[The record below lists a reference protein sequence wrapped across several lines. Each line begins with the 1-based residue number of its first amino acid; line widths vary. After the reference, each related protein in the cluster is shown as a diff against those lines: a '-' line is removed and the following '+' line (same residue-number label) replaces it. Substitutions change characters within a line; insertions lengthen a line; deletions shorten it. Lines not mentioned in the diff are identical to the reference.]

1 VSDPAGVTRLAVIGL
16 GHRATAMIA
25 SMQAVDPGVS
35 VRAVADPDTEN
46 ARRRLV
52 MVEPTHAEVRVYP
65 SADAMLEDPAN
76 YDAVVIGTRCYLHTT
91 MAIKVASAG
100 LPLFLEKPV
109 AISLEELGAL
119 REAFRG
125 REDEVVVSFP
135 LRHTPLFSKALE
147 IVRSGTLGT
156 INQIQAVNNVPY
168 GGVYFGQWYRNHD
181 QTGGLWLQKAT
192 HDFDCIN
199 LLAGS
204 RPVGV
209 AAMESRRVYGG
220 EKPHDLRCS
229 ACDETETCP
238 ESPQNLA
245 RRGDDGGMY
254 QDSDDRTD
262 HWCAFSREI
271 QNHDAGSA
279 LIMYENGIHA
289 SYSQNFLSRRAAYR
303 RGATVIGYEATLEF
317 DLAPMELRII
327 HHRSAKVEQVQ
338 VDVGSEAHGGGDLIL
353 AQSFLDLL
361 KGRARPDASLKDGL
375 LSAAMCLAARESA
388 RTKTFQRVGEGASFS
403 NTR

>member
-1 VSDPAGVTRLAVIGL
+1 
-16 GHRATAMIA
+16 
-25 SMQAVDPGVS
+25 
-35 VRAVADPDTEN
+35 
-46 ARRRLV
+46 
-52 MVEPTHAEVRVYP
+52 
-65 SADAMLEDPAN
+65 
-76 YDAVVIGTRCYLHTT
+76 
-91 MAIKVASAG
+91 
-100 LPLFLEKPV
+100 
-109 AISLEELGAL
+109 L
-119 REAFRG
+119 RETFRG
-125 REDEVVVSFP
+125 REDQVVVSFP
-135 LRHTPLFSKALE
+135 LRHTPLFSKVLE
-147 IVRSGTLGT
+147 VVRSGTLGT

-168 GGVYFGQWYRNHD
+168 GGVYFGQWYRNYD

-289 SYSQNFLSRRAAYR
+289 SYSQNFLSRRSAYR
-303 RGATVIGYEATLEF
+303 RGATIVGYEATLEF

-327 HHRSAKVEQVQ
+327 HHRSGKVEQVR
-338 VDVGSEAHGGGDLIL
+338 VDGEDEGHAGGDLIL
-353 AQSFLDLL
+353 AESFLDLL
-361 KGRARPDASLKDGL
+361 QGRARPNASLRDGL

-388 RTKTFQRVGEGASFS
+388 RTKSFQPV
-403 NTR
+403 

>member
-1 VSDPAGVTRLAVIGL
+1 MTRLAVIGL
-16 GHRATAMIA
+16 GHRATAMVRA
-25 SMQAVDPGVS
+25 MQAVDPGVN
-35 VRAVADPDTEN
+35 VGAVADPDREG
-46 ARRRLV
+46 ARRRLDRV
-52 MVEPTHAEVRVYP
+52 GSGHDGARVYS
-65 SADAMLEDPAN
+65 SADAMLEDAAD
-76 YDAVVIGTRCYLHTT
+76 YDGVMIGTRCHLHTR
-91 MAIKVASAG
+91 MAIKVAAVG

-109 AISLEELGAL
+109 AISREEIEAL

-135 LRHTPLFSKALE
+135 LRHTPLFAKALE
-147 IVRSGTLGT
+147 VVESGRMGI

-168 GGVYFGQWYRNHD
+168 GGVYFGQWYRNYD

-204 RPVGV
+204 RPVSV

-238 ESPQNLA
+238 ESPQNIA

-262 HWCAFSREI
+262 HWCAFSRGIE
-271 QNHDAGSA
+271 NHDAGSA
-279 LIMYENGIHA
+279 LIMYDNGIHA
-289 SYSQNFLSRRAAYR
+289 SYSQNLVSRRSAYR
-303 RGATVIGYEATLEF
+303 RGATVVGYEATLEF
-317 DLAPMELRII
+317 DLAPMEMRLI
-327 HHRSAKVEQVQ
+327 HHHSGEVEQIH
-338 VDVGSEAHGGGDLIL
+338 VDTESDGHGGGDHIL
-353 AQSFLDLL
+353 AESFLDLIA
-361 KGRARPDASLKDGL
+361 GRAKPNASLRDGL

-388 RTKTFQRVGEGASFS
+388 RTKTYQPVQS
-403 NTR
+403 T

>member
-1 VSDPAGVTRLAVIGL
+1 MFDPGGVTRLAVIGL

-25 SMQAVDPGVS
+25 SMQTVDPGVS
-35 VRAVADPDTEN
+35 VRAVADPDTESV
-46 ARRRLV
+46 RRRLA
-52 MVEPTHAEVRVYP
+52 MAGPGHAEARVYP
-65 SADAMLEDPAN
+65 SADAMLEDPAD
-76 YDAVVIGTRCYLHTT
+76 YDGVVIGTRCHLHTR
-91 MAIKVASAG
+91 MALKVASVG

-109 AISLEELGAL
+109 AISLGELGAL

-147 IVRSGTLGT
+147 VVKSGVLGT
-156 INQIQAVNNVPY
+156 INQIQAINNVPY

-238 ESPQNLA
+238 ESPTNLA
-245 RRGDDGGMY
+245 HRGDDGGMY
-254 QDSDDRTD
+254 QDSDDKTD

-271 QNHDAGSA
+271 QNQDAGSA

-289 SYSQNFLSRRAAYR
+289 SYSQNFLSRRSAYR
-303 RGATVIGYEATLEF
+303 RSATVVGYEATLEF

-327 HHRSAKVEQVQ
+327 HHRSEKVEQLR
-338 VDVGSEAHGGGDLIL
+338 VDIENDGHRGGDHML
-353 AQSFLDLL
+353 AESFLDLV
-361 KGRARPDASLKDGL
+361 KGRARPDASLRDGL

-388 RTKTFQRVGEGASFS
+388 RTKTFQPV
-403 NTR
+403 

>member
-1 VSDPAGVTRLAVIGL
+1 VSDPPGVTRLAVIGL
-16 GHRATAMIA
+16 GHRAAAMIA
-25 SMQAVDPGVS
+25 SMQSVDPGVS
-35 VRAVADPDTEN
+35 VRAVADPDTES
-46 ARRRLV
+46 ARRRLTTV
-52 MVEPTHAEVRVYP
+52 GNAEARVYP
-65 SADAMLEDPAN
+65 SVDAMLEDPAD
-76 YDAVVIGTRCYLHTT
+76 YDGVMIGTRCHLHAR
-91 MAIKVASAG
+91 MALKVASVG

-147 IVRSGTLGT
+147 VVKSGALGM
-156 INQIQAVNNVPY
+156 INQIQAINNVPY

-192 HDFDCIN
+192 HDSDCIN

-238 ESPQNLA
+238 ESPKNLA
-245 RRGDDGGMY
+245 HKGP
-254 QDSDDRTD
+254 T
-262 HWCAFSREI
+262 
-271 QNHDAGSA
+271 AGCTRIA
-279 LIMYENGIHA
+279 TT
-289 SYSQNFLSRRAAYR
+289 RPTT
-303 RGATVIGYEATLEF
+303 GA
-317 DLAPMELRII
+317 P
-327 HHRSAKVEQVQ
+327 
-338 VDVGSEAHGGGDLIL
+338 
-353 AQSFLDLL
+353 
-361 KGRARPDASLKDGL
+361 
-375 LSAAMCLAARESA
+375 SAARY
-388 RTKTFQRVGEGASFS
+388 RTKTPVPR
-403 NTR
+403 

>member
-1 VSDPAGVTRLAVIGL
+1 MVR
-16 GHRATAMIA
+16 
-25 SMQAVDPGVS
+25 SMQAVDPEVS
-35 VRAVADPDTEN
+35 VGAVADPDEESVRLRLELVGHGG
-46 ARRRLV
+46 ARI
-52 MVEPTHAEVRVYP
+52 YS
-65 SADAMLEDPAN
+65 SADAMLEDAAD
-76 YDAVVIGTRCYLHTT
+76 YDGVVIGTRCYLHTT
-91 MAIKVASAG
+91 MAVKVASVG

-109 AISLEELGAL
+109 AISLDEVETL

-135 LRHTPLFSKALE
+135 LRHTPLFSKVLD
-147 IVRSGTLGT
+147 VVNSGRLGT

-168 GGVYFGQWYRNHD
+168 GGVYFGQWYRNYD

-204 RPVGV
+204 RPVSV

-220 EKPHDLRCS
+220 DKPHDLRCS

-238 ESPQNLA
+238 ESPQNIA

-254 QDSDDRTD
+254 QDSDDNTD
-262 HWCAFSREI
+262 HWCAFSRGIE
-271 QNHDAGSA
+271 NHDAGSA

-289 SYSQNFLSRRAAYR
+289 SYSQNLVSRRSAYR
-303 RGATVIGYEATLEF
+303 RGATVVGYDATLEF
-317 DLAPMELRII
+317 DLAPMEIRLI
-327 HHRSAKVEQVQ
+327 HHYSGEVEQMH
-338 VDVGSEAHGGGDLIL
+338 VDIGSDGHGGGDHIL
-353 AQSFLDLL
+353 AESFLDVIA
-361 KGRARPDASLKDGL
+361 GRARPDSSLRDGL

-388 RTKTFQRVGEGASFS
+388 RTKTFQPVQGA
-403 NTR
+403 

>member
-1 VSDPAGVTRLAVIGL
+1 MTRLAVIGL
-16 GHRATAMIA
+16 GHRAAAMIA
-25 SMQAVDPGVS
+25 SMQTVDPGVS
-35 VRAVADPDTEN
+35 IRAVADPDTESARQRLTMVGN
-46 ARRRLV
+46 AR
-52 MVEPTHAEVRVYP
+52 ARVYP
-65 SADAMLEDPAN
+65 SADAMLEDQAD
-76 YDAVVIGTRCYLHTT
+76 YDGVVIGTRCHLHTR
-91 MAIKVASAG
+91 MAIKVASVG

-109 AISLEELGAL
+109 AISLKEIGAL
-119 REAFRG
+119 QEAFRG

-147 IVRSGTLGT
+147 VVKSGALGT
-156 INQIQAVNNVPY
+156 INQIQAINNVPY
-168 GGVYFGQWYRNHD
+168 GGVYFGQWYRNYD

-204 RPVGV
+204 QPVGV

-229 ACDETETCP
+229 VCDETNTCP

-289 SYSQNFLSRRAAYR
+289 SYSQNFLSRRSAYR

-327 HHRSAKVEQVQ
+327 HHRSEKVEHLRVNIE
-338 VDVGSEAHGGGDLIL
+338 DDGHAGGDRML
-353 AQSFLDLL
+353 AESFLDLV
-361 KGRARPDASLKDGL
+361 KGRAKPNASLRDGL

-388 RTKTFQRVGEGASFS
+388 RTKTFQRV
-403 NTR
+403 

>member
-168 GGVYFGQWYRNHD
+168 GGVYFGQWYRNRD

-338 VDVGSEAHGGGDLIL
+338 VDVGGEAHGGGDLIL

-388 RTKTFQRVGEGASFS
+388 RTKTFQRVGEGAPFS

>member
-1 VSDPAGVTRLAVIGL
+1 
-16 GHRATAMIA
+16 MIA
-25 SMQAVDPGVS
+25 SMQSVDPKVS
-35 VRAVADPDTEN
+35 VWAVADPDTES
-46 ARRRLV
+46 ARQRLA
-52 MVEPTHAEVRVYP
+52 MVGDARARVYP
-65 SADAMLEDPAN
+65 SADVMLEDPAD
-76 YDAVVIGTRCYLHTT
+76 YDGVVIGTRCHLHTR

-119 REAFRG
+119 REVFRG

-147 IVRSGTLGT
+147 VVRSGTLGT
-156 INQIQAVNNVPY
+156 INQIQATNNVPY

-192 HDFDCIN
+192 HDFDYIN

-254 QDSDDRTD
+254 QDSDDRSD

-289 SYSQNFLSRRAAYR
+289 SYSQNFLSRRSAYK
-303 RGATVIGYEATLEF
+303 RGATVVGYEATLEF

-327 HHRSAKVEQVQ
+327 HHRSEKVEQLR
-338 VDVGSEAHGGGDLIL
+338 VDGEDDGHAGGDRIL
-353 AQSFLDLL
+353 AESFLDLV
-361 KGRARPDASLKDGL
+361 KDRARPHASLRDGL

-388 RTKTFQRVGEGASFS
+388 RTKTFQRV
-403 NTR
+403 

>member
-1 VSDPAGVTRLAVIGL
+1 MFHSRGMTRLAVIGL

-35 VRAVADPDTEN
+35 ILAVADPDTES
-46 ARRRLV
+46 ARRRLA
-52 MVEPTHAEVRVYP
+52 MVGPGHAGARVYP
-65 SADAMLEDPAN
+65 SADAMLEDPAD
-76 YDAVVIGTRCYLHTT
+76 YDGVVIGTRCHLHTP
-91 MAIKVASAG
+91 MAIKVASVG

-147 IVRSGTLGT
+147 VVNSGVLGT
-156 INQIQAVNNVPY
+156 VNQIQAVNNVPY
-168 GGVYFGQWYRNHD
+168 GGVYFGQWYRNYD

-220 EKPHDLRCS
+220 EKPHDLKCS

-238 ESPQNLA
+238 ESPQNLI

-303 RGATVIGYEATLEF
+303 RGATVVGYEATLEF
-317 DLAPMELRII
+317 DLAAAQLRLI
-327 HHRSAKVEQVQ
+327 HHRSEKVEQLR
-338 VDVGSEAHGGGDLIL
+338 VDTENDGHAGGDLIL
-353 AQSFLDLL
+353 AESFLDLV
-361 KGRARPDASLKDGL
+361 KGRAKPNASLKDGL
-375 LSAAMCLAARESA
+375 LSAAICLAARESA
-388 RTKTFQRVGEGASFS
+388 RTNTFQPV
-403 NTR
+403 

>member
-1 VSDPAGVTRLAVIGL
+1 MIGL

-25 SMQAVDPGVS
+25 SMQSVDPGVS
-35 VRAVADPDTEN
+35 IRAVADPDTES
-46 ARRRLV
+46 ARQRLAV
-52 MVEPTHAEVRVYP
+52 VGPPHTGARIYP
-65 SADAMLEDPAN
+65 SADAMLEDPA
-76 YDAVVIGTRCYLHTT
+76 DCDGVVIGTRCHLHTT

-119 REAFRG
+119 RDAFRG

-135 LRHTPLFSKALE
+135 LRHTPLFSKVLE
-147 IVRSGTLGT
+147 VVRSGVLGT

-168 GGVYFGQWYRNHD
+168 GGVYFGQWYRNYD

-204 RPVGV
+204 PPLGV

-254 QDSDDRTD
+254 QGSDDRTD
-262 HWCAFSREI
+262 HWCAFSQEI
-271 QNHDAGSA
+271 ENHDAGSA

-303 RGATVIGYEATLEF
+303 RGATVVGYEAILEF
-317 DLAPMELRII
+317 DLATAEIRII
-327 HHRSAKVEQVQ
+327 HHRSDKVEHLR
-338 VDVGSEAHGGGDLIL
+338 VDIEDDGHAGGDRIL
-353 AQSFLDLL
+353 AERFLDLI
-361 KGRARPDASLKDGL
+361 KGDAKPSASLRDGL

-388 RTKTFQRVGEGASFS
+388 RTKTFQQV
-403 NTR
+403 

>member
-1 VSDPAGVTRLAVIGL
+1 VPDPAGVTRLAVIGL
-16 GHRATAMIA
+16 GHRAAAMIS
-25 SMQAVDPGVS
+25 SMRSVDPGVS
-35 VRAVADPDTEN
+35 VRAVADPDTES
-46 ARRRLV
+46 ARQRLAV
-52 MVEPTHAEVRVYP
+52 AGNTRARVYP
-65 SADAMLEDPAN
+65 SADAMLEDSAD
-76 YDAVVIGTRCYLHTT
+76 YDGVVIGTRCHLHTR
-91 MAIKVASAG
+91 MAIKVAPVG

-109 AISLEELGAL
+109 AISPEELGAL

-125 REDEVVVSFP
+125 REDEVAVSFP
-135 LRHTPLFSKALE
+135 LRHTPLFSKVLE
-147 IVRSGTLGT
+147 VVRSGVLGT

-262 HWCAFSREI
+262 HWCAFSRERR
-271 QNHDAGSA
+271 NHDAGSA

-289 SYSQNFLSRRAAYR
+289 SYSQNLLSRRSAYR
-303 RGATVIGYEATLEF
+303 RGATVVGYEATLEF

-327 HHRSAKVEQVQ
+327 HHRSEKVEQVR
-338 VDVGSEAHGGGDLIL
+338 VDVEDDGHAGGDLIL
-353 AQSFLDLL
+353 AKSFLDLV
-361 KGRARPDASLKDGL
+361 KRRARPNASLRDGL

-388 RTKTFQRVGEGASFS
+388 RTKTFQRVLEG
-403 NTR
+403 

>member
-109 AISLEELGAL
+109 AIILQELGAL

-168 GGVYFGQWYRNHD
+168 GGVYFGQWYRNRD

>member
-1 VSDPAGVTRLAVIGL
+1 MV
-16 GHRATAMIA
+16 A
-25 SMQAVDPGVS
+25 SMQSVDPGVS
-35 VRAVADPDTEN
+35 VRSVADPDSEG
-46 ARRRLV
+46 ARRRLG
-52 MVEPTHAEVRVYP
+52 MADSHHDETRLYP
-65 SADAMLEDPAN
+65 SADAMLT
-76 YDAVVIGTRCYLHTT
+76 DATDFDGVVIGTRCHLHTS
-91 MAIKVASAG
+91 MALKVASVG

-109 AISLEELGAL
+109 AISLEELDAL
-119 REAFRG
+119 RETFRG
-125 REDEVVVSFP
+125 REDQVVVSFP
-135 LRHTPLFSKALE
+135 LRHTPLFSKVLE
-147 IVRSGTLGT
+147 VVRSGTLGT

-168 GGVYFGQWYRNHD
+168 GGVYFGQWYRNYD

-220 EKPHDLRCS
+220 AKPHDLRCS

-262 HWCAFSREI
+262 HWCAFSRGI

-289 SYSQNFLSRRAAYR
+289 SYSQNFLSRRAAYK
-303 RGATVIGYEATLEF
+303 RGATVVGYEATLEF
-317 DLAPMELRII
+317 DLAPAEIRLI
-327 HHRSAKVEQVQ
+327 HHRSEKVERMQLEIEG
-338 VDVGSEAHGGGDLIL
+338 DGHAGGDHIL
-353 AQSFLDLL
+353 AESFLDLL
-361 KGRARPDASLKDGL
+361 KRRAKPNSSLKDGL

-388 RTKTFQRVGEGASFS
+388 RTNSFQRVGEG
-403 NTR
+403 

>member
-1 VSDPAGVTRLAVIGL
+1 VTRLAVIGL
-16 GHRATAMIA
+16 GHRAAAMIA
-25 SMQAVDPGVS
+25 SMQSVDPKVS
-35 VRAVADPDTEN
+35 VRAVADPDTES
-46 ARRRLV
+46 ARQRLA
-52 MVEPTHAEVRVYP
+52 MVGDARARVYP
-65 SADAMLEDPAN
+65 SADVMLEDPAD
-76 YDAVVIGTRCYLHTT
+76 YDGVVIGTRCHLHTR

-119 REAFRG
+119 REVFRG

-147 IVRSGTLGT
+147 VVRSGTLGT
-156 INQIQAVNNVPY
+156 INQIQATNNVPY

-192 HDFDCIN
+192 HDFDYIN

-289 SYSQNFLSRRAAYR
+289 SYSQNFLSRRSAYR
-303 RGATVIGYEATLEF
+303 RGATVVGYEATLEF

-327 HHRSAKVEQVQ
+327 HHRSEKVEQLR
-338 VDVGSEAHGGGDLIL
+338 VDGEDDGHAGGDRIL
-353 AQSFLDLL
+353 AESFLDLV
-361 KGRARPDASLKDGL
+361 KDRARPHASLRDGL

-388 RTKTFQRVGEGASFS
+388 RTKTFQRV
-403 NTR
+403 

>member
-1 VSDPAGVTRLAVIGL
+1 VIGL
-16 GHRATAMIA
+16 GHRAAAMVTAMQ
-25 SMQAVDPGVS
+25 SVDPGVS
-35 VRAVADPDTEN
+35 LRAIADPDAEG
-46 ARRRLV
+46 ARRRLE
-52 MVEPTHAEVRVYP
+52 MVGSSHKATQLYP
-65 SADAMLEDPAN
+65 SADAMLEEAAD
-76 YDAVVIGTRCYLHTT
+76 YDGVVIGTRCHLHTS
-91 MAIKVASAG
+91 MALKVASVG

-109 AISLEELGAL
+109 AISPEELGVL
-119 REAFRG
+119 REAFLD
-125 REDEVVVSFP
+125 REDQVVVSFP
-135 LRHTPLFSKALE
+135 LRHTPLFAKVLE
-147 IVRSGTLGT
+147 IVRSGVLGT

-204 RPVGV
+204 RPVGI

-220 EKPHDLRCS
+220 EKPHSLRCS

-245 RRGDDGGMY
+245 SRGDDGGMY

-262 HWCAFSREI
+262 HWCAFSRGI

-289 SYSQNFLSRRAAYR
+289 SYSQNFLSRRSAYK
-303 RGATVIGYEATLEF
+303 RGATVVGYEATLEF
-317 DLAPMELRII
+317 DLAPMELRITD
-327 HHRSAKVEQVQ
+327 HRSDKVEQIR
-338 VDVGSEAHGGGDLIL
+338 VDIEDAGHGGGDLIL
-353 AQSFLDLL
+353 AESFLDLL
-361 KGRARPDASLKDGL
+361 KGRAKPNASLQDGL

-388 RTKTFQRVGEGASFS
+388 RTKTFQPV
-403 NTR
+403 

>member
-1 VSDPAGVTRLAVIGL
+1 MSDPPGVTRLAVIGL
-16 GHRATAMIA
+16 GHRAAAMIA
-25 SMQAVDPGVS
+25 SMQTVDPGVRI
-35 VRAVADPDTEN
+35 RAIADPDMGSAHQRLAMVGN
-46 ARRRLV
+46 AEAR
-52 MVEPTHAEVRVYP
+52 MYP
-65 SADAMLEDPAN
+65 SADAMLEDPAD
-76 YDAVVIGTRCYLHTT
+76 YDGIVIGTRCHLHTR
-91 MAIKVASAG
+91 MAIKVASVG

-109 AISLEELGAL
+109 AISLEELDAL
-119 REAFRG
+119 REKFRG
-125 REDEVVVSFP
+125 REDQAVVSFP
-135 LRHTPLFSKALE
+135 LRYTPLFSKALE
-147 IVRSGTLGT
+147 VVRSGVLGT

-168 GGVYFGQWYRNHD
+168 GGVYFGQWYRNYD

-204 RPVGV
+204 RPVSV

-229 ACDETETCP
+229 ACDETQTCP
-238 ESPQNLA
+238 ESPQNLT

-289 SYSQNFLSRRAAYR
+289 SYSQNFLSRRSAYR
-303 RGATVIGYEATLEF
+303 RGATVVGYEATLEF

-327 HHRSAKVEQVQ
+327 NHRSAKVEQVR
-338 VDVGSEAHGGGDLIL
+338 VDGEDDGHAGGDRIL
-353 AQSFLDLL
+353 AESFLDLL
-361 KGRARPDASLKDGL
+361 KGRARPNASLRDGL

-388 RTKTFQRVGEGASFS
+388 RTKTFQPV
-403 NTR
+403 

>member
-1 VSDPAGVTRLAVIGL
+1 MIGL
-16 GHRATAMIA
+16 GHRAAAMIA
-25 SMQAVDPGVS
+25 SMQSVDPKVS
-35 VRAVADPDTEN
+35 VRAVADPDTES
-46 ARRRLV
+46 ARQRLA
-52 MVEPTHAEVRVYP
+52 MVGDARARVYP
-65 SADAMLEDPAN
+65 SADVMLEDPAD
-76 YDAVVIGTRCYLHTT
+76 YDGVVIGTRCHLHTR

-119 REAFRG
+119 REVFRG

-147 IVRSGTLGT
+147 VVRSGTLGT
-156 INQIQAVNNVPY
+156 INQIQATNNVPY

-192 HDFDCIN
+192 HDFDYIN

-289 SYSQNFLSRRAAYR
+289 SYSQNFLSRRSAYK
-303 RGATVIGYEATLEF
+303 RGATVVGYEATLEF

-327 HHRSAKVEQVQ
+327 HHRSEKVEQLR
-338 VDVGSEAHGGGDLIL
+338 VDGEDDGHAGGDRIL
-353 AQSFLDLL
+353 AESFLDLV
-361 KGRARPDASLKDGL
+361 KDRARPHASLRDGL

-388 RTKTFQRVGEGASFS
+388 RTKTFQRV
-403 NTR
+403 

>member
-1 VSDPAGVTRLAVIGL
+1 
-16 GHRATAMIA
+16 MIA

-35 VRAVADPDTEN
+35 VSAVADPDTES
-46 ARRRLV
+46 ARRRLA
-52 MVEPTHAEVRVYP
+52 MVGPGQARARIYP
-65 SADAMLEDPAN
+65 SADAMLEGHEN
-76 YDAVVIGTRCYLHTT
+76 YDGVVIGTRCHLHTT
-91 MAIKVASAG
+91 MAIKVASTG

-109 AISLEELGAL
+109 AIRPEEVGAL
-119 REAFRG
+119 REAFVG
-125 REDEVVVSFP
+125 REDEVAVSFP
-135 LRHTPLFSKALE
+135 LRHMPLFTKVLE
-147 IVRSGTLGT
+147 VVNSGALGT

-168 GGVYFGQWYRNHD
+168 GGVYFGQWYRDHD
-181 QTGGLWLQKAT
+181 LTGGLWLQKAT

-220 EKPHDLRCS
+220 EKPHSLRCS

-245 RRGDDGGMY
+245 SRGDDGGMY

-271 QNHDAGSA
+271 RNHDAGSA
-279 LIMYENGIHA
+279 LIMYENGVHA
-289 SYSQNFLSRRAAYR
+289 SYSQNFLSRRSAYK
-303 RGATVIGYEATLEF
+303 RGATVVGYEATLEF

-327 HHRSAKVEQVQ
+327 DHRSDNVERMR
-338 VDVGSEAHGGGDLIL
+338 VDIEDAGHGGGDLIL
-353 AQSFLDLL
+353 AESFLGLL
-361 KGRARPDASLKDGL
+361 EGRAKPNASLKDGL

-388 RTKTFQRVGEGASFS
+388 RTKTFQPV
-403 NTR
+403 

>member
-1 VSDPAGVTRLAVIGL
+1 
-16 GHRATAMIA
+16 MIT
-25 SMQAVDPGVS
+25 SMQTVDPGVS
-35 VRAVADPDTEN
+35 IRAVADPDTES
-46 ARRRLV
+46 ARRQLA
-52 MVEPTHAEVRVYP
+52 MVGNAGARVYP
-65 SADAMLEDPAN
+65 SADAMLEDPPD
-76 YDAVVIGTRCYLHTT
+76 YDGVVIGTQCHLHTP
-91 MAIKVASAG
+91 MAIKVASVG

-125 REDEVVVSFP
+125 REDGVVVSFP

-147 IVRSGTLGT
+147 VVKSGALGT

-204 RPVGV
+204 RPVGI

-229 ACDETETCP
+229 ACDETATCP
-238 ESPQNLA
+238 ESPRNLA
-245 RRGDDGGMY
+245 LRGDDGGMY

-271 QNHDAGSA
+271 RNHDAGSA

-289 SYSQNFLSRRAAYR
+289 TYSQNFFSRRSAYR
-303 RGATVIGYEATLEF
+303 RGAMVVGYEATLEF
-317 DLAPMELRII
+317 DLATMRLRII
-327 HHRSAKVEQVQ
+327 HHRSEKVEQMRL
-338 VDVGSEAHGGGDLIL
+338 DIENDGHGGGDLIL
-353 AQSFLDLL
+353 AENFVDLV
-361 KGRARPDASLKDGL
+361 KGRARPDASLRDGL

-388 RTKTFQRVGEGASFS
+388 RTKTFQPV
-403 NTR
+403 

>member
-1 VSDPAGVTRLAVIGL
+1 VSDPPGVTKLAVIGL
-16 GHRATAMIA
+16 GHRAAAMIA
-25 SMQAVDPGVS
+25 SMQIVDPGV
-35 VRAVADPDTEN
+35 RIWAVADPDMGS

-52 MVEPTHAEVRVYP
+52 MVEPARAEARMYP
-65 SADAMLEDPAN
+65 SADAMLEDPAD
-76 YDAVVIGTRCYLHTT
+76 YDGIVIGTRCHLHTR
-91 MAIKVASAG
+91 MAIKVASVG

-109 AISLEELGAL
+109 AISLEELDAL
-119 REAFRG
+119 RETFRG
-125 REDEVVVSFP
+125 REDQVVVSFP
-135 LRHTPLFSKALE
+135 LRHTPLFSKVLE
-147 IVRSGTLGT
+147 VVRSGTLGT

-168 GGVYFGQWYRNHD
+168 GGVYFGQWYRNYD

-271 QNHDAGSA
+271 RNHDAGSA

-289 SYSQNFLSRRAAYR
+289 SYSQNFLSRRSAYR
-303 RGATVIGYEATLEF
+303 RGATVVGYEATLEF

-327 HHRSAKVEQVQ
+327 HHRSGKVEQVR
-338 VDVGSEAHGGGDLIL
+338 VDGEDEGHAGGDLIL
-353 AQSFLDLL
+353 AESFLDLL
-361 KGRARPDASLKDGL
+361 QGRARPNASLRDGL

-388 RTKTFQRVGEGASFS
+388 RTKSFQPV
-403 NTR
+403 

>member
-1 VSDPAGVTRLAVIGL
+1 MRLAVIGL
-16 GHRATAMIA
+16 RHRASVMIA
-25 SMQAVDPGVS
+25 SMQAVDPCLS
-35 VRAVADPDTEN
+35 VRAVADPDTES
-46 ARRRLV
+46 ARRRLA
-52 MVEPTHAEVRVYP
+52 MVGPCHAGARVYP
-65 SADAMLEDPAN
+65 SADAMLEDPAD
-76 YDAVVIGTRCYLHTT
+76 YDGVVIGTRCHLHTP
-91 MAIKVASAG
+91 MAIKVASVE

-109 AISLEELGAL
+109 AIGLEELRAL
-119 REAFRG
+119 REAYRG
-125 REDEVVVSFP
+125 REDEVVSFP

-147 IVRSGTLGT
+147 VVNSGALGT

-168 GGVYFGQWYRNHD
+168 GGVYFGQWYRKHD

-192 HDFDCIN
+192 HDFNCIN

-229 ACDETETCP
+229 ACDETHTCP
-238 ESPQNLA
+238 ESPKNLA

-289 SYSQNFLSRRAAYR
+289 SYSQNFLSRRSACR
-303 RGATVIGYEATLEF
+303 RGATVVGYEATLEF
-317 DLAPMELRII
+317 DLDPMRLRII
-327 HHRSAKVEQVQ
+327 HHRSEKVEQMRL
-338 VDVGSEAHGGGDLIL
+338 DIEDHGHGGGDLIL
-353 AQSFLDLL
+353 AKSFLDLV
-361 KGRARPDASLKDGL
+361 KGRARPDASLRDGL
-375 LSAAMCLAARESA
+375 LSAAMCLAPVSQPGRRPSNQYSA
-388 RTKTFQRVGEGASFS
+388 L
-403 NTR
+403 

>member
-1 VSDPAGVTRLAVIGL
+1 MRLAVIGL
-16 GHRATAMIA
+16 GHRASVMIA
-25 SMQAVDPGVS
+25 SMQAVDPCVS
-35 VRAVADPDTEN
+35 VRAVADPDTES
-46 ARRRLV
+46 ARRRLA
-52 MVEPTHAEVRVYP
+52 MVGPGHAGARVYP
-65 SADAMLEDPAN
+65 SADAMLEDPAD
-76 YDAVVIGTRCYLHTT
+76 YDGVVIGTRCHLHTP
-91 MAIKVASAG
+91 MAIKVASVE

-119 REAFRG
+119 REAYRG

-147 IVRSGTLGT
+147 VVNSGALGT

-192 HDFDCIN
+192 HDFNCIN

-229 ACDETETCP
+229 ACDETQTCP
-238 ESPQNLA
+238 ESPKNLA

-289 SYSQNFLSRRAAYR
+289 SYSQNFLSRRSACR
-303 RGATVIGYEATLEF
+303 RGATVVGYEATLEF
-317 DLAPMELRII
+317 DLDPMRLRII
-327 HHRSAKVEQVQ
+327 HHRSEKVEQMRL
-338 VDVGSEAHGGGDLIL
+338 DIEDDGHGGGDLIL
-353 AQSFLDLL
+353 AKSFLDLV
-361 KGRARPDASLKDGL
+361 KGRARPDASLRDGL
-375 LSAAMCLAARESA
+375 LSAAMCLAPVSQPGRRPSNQYSA
-388 RTKTFQRVGEGASFS
+388 L
-403 NTR
+403 

>member
-1 VSDPAGVTRLAVIGL
+1 VVFDPGDVMRLAVIGL

-35 VRAVADPDTEN
+35 VRAVADPDTES
-46 ARRRLV
+46 ARQRLA
-52 MVEPTHAEVRVYP
+52 MVGDARARIYP
-65 SADAMLEDPAN
+65 SADAMLEDPAD
-76 YDAVVIGTRCYLHTT
+76 YDGVVIGTRCHLHTR
-91 MAIKVASAG
+91 MAIKVASAR

-109 AISLEELGAL
+109 AISLEELVAL
-119 REAFRG
+119 REAFRR

-147 IVRSGTLGT
+147 VVRSGTLGT
-156 INQIQAVNNVPY
+156 INQIQATNNVPY

-192 HDFDCIN
+192 HDFDYIN

-229 ACDETETCP
+229 ACDETNTCP

-289 SYSQNFLSRRAAYR
+289 SYSQNFLSRRSAYK
-303 RGATVIGYEATLEF
+303 RGATVVGYEATLEF

-327 HHRSAKVEQVQ
+327 HHRSEKVEQLR
-338 VDVGSEAHGGGDLIL
+338 VDGEDDAHAGGDRIL
-353 AQSFLDLL
+353 AESFLDLV
-361 KGRARPDASLKDGL
+361 KGRARPNASLRDGL

-388 RTKTFQRVGEGASFS
+388 RTKTFQRV
-403 NTR
+403 

>member
-1 VSDPAGVTRLAVIGL
+1 MV
-16 GHRATAMIA
+16 A
-25 SMQAVDPGVS
+25 SMQSVDPGVS
-35 VRAVADPDTEN
+35 VRAIADPDAEG
-46 ARRRLV
+46 ARRRLA
-52 MVEPTHAEVRVYP
+52 MVGSRHDETRLYT
-65 SADAMLEDPAN
+65 SADAMLEEAAD
-76 YDAVVIGTRCYLHTT
+76 YDGVVIGTRCHLHTR
-91 MAIKVASAG
+91 MALEVASAG

-125 REDEVVVSFP
+125 KEDQVVVSFP
-135 LRHTPLFSKALE
+135 LRHTPLFSRVLE
-147 IVRSGTLGT
+147 ILHSGVLGT

-168 GGVYFGQWYRNHD
+168 GGVYFGQWYRDYD

-209 AAMESRRVYGG
+209 MAMESRRVYGG
-220 EKPHDLRCS
+220 EKPYDLRCS
-229 ACDETETCP
+229 ACDETATCP

-245 RRGDDGGMY
+245 SRGDDGGMY

-262 HWCAFSREI
+262 HWCAFSRGI
-271 QNHDAGSA
+271 SNHDAGSA

-289 SYSQNFLSRRAAYR
+289 SYSQNFLSRRAAYK
-303 RGATVIGYEATLEF
+303 RGATVVGYEATLEF
-317 DLAPMELRII
+317 DMAPAEIRLI
-327 HHRSAKVEQVQ
+327 HHRSEKVERIQLETEG
-338 VDVGSEAHGGGDLIL
+338 DGHAGGDHIL
-353 AQSFLDLL
+353 AESFLDLL
-361 KGRARPDASLKDGL
+361 KGRAKPNSSLKDGI

-388 RTKTFQRVGEGASFS
+388 RTKTFQPVQRES
-403 NTR
+403 NTL